1 MELFTAAEELK
12 FFDAFQIIN
21 EAMKIPAKSSP
32 LKYFLITITL
42 ILPFSLIQLLFKISF
57 TQFFFTLYDYFSGD
71 SSATYLIHEFFYILS
86 LFLLSLLLFTYPNP
100 SPLSP
105 LSAVPRIF
113 KHLMVTFFYALLLM
127 IVNFMAELTFVYVL
141 VDLLH
146 IDEGALFW
154 GLFIIF
160 CIIYFLVCL
169 YVTALWHLASVIS
182 VVEPNVYG
190 LAAMKKSKQLLRGRT
205 GIAVLLVNF
214 YLSDTWLV
222 EKAFGYGMQFPVHFA
237 VKLFLGLLCLF
248 MLVAVHLTGLLVQ
261 SVFYFACK
269 AHHNQ
274 VVDKKV
280 LYDHLCGYDLGDM
293 SVALN
298 PPSAGSVAIQS
309 LVKDYDG
316 VGYHPVALNDTTE
329 SDGTDSTIKV
339 RRDGS
344 KIMTLNVENEGPKT
358 SYLILLNVM

>member
-12 FFDAFQIIN
+12 FFGAFQIIN

-71 SSATYLIHEFFYILS
+71 SSATYLIHELFYILS
-86 LFLLSLLLFTYPNP
+86 LFLLSLLSTSAIVFTVASIYVSKSISFIPTLF
-100 SPLSP
+100 
-105 LSAVPRIF
+105 AVPRIF

-127 IVNFMAELTFVYVL
+127 IVNFLAELTFIYVL

-160 CIIYFLVCL
+160 CFIYFLVCL

-214 YLSDTWLV
+214 YLSDTWFV

-248 MLVAVHLTGLLVQ
+248 MLVAVNLTGLLVQ

-298 PPSAGSVAIQS
+298 PPSAGSVAMQS
-309 LVKDYDG
+309 LVKDHDG
-316 VGYHPVALNDTTE
+316 VGYQPVALNDTTE
-329 SDGTDSTIKV
+329 SDGTV
-339 RRDGS
+339 
-344 KIMTLNVENEGPKT
+344 
-358 SYLILLNVM
+358 

>member
-1 MELFTAAEELK
+1 MELFTAAEDLK
-12 FFDAFQIIN
+12 FFDAFQIIG
-21 EAMKIPAKSSP
+21 EAVKIPAKSSP

-86 LFLLSLLLFTYPNP
+86 LFLLSLLSISAIVFTVASIYVSKSISFIPTLF
-100 SPLSP
+100 
-105 LSAVPRIF
+105 AVPRIF
-113 KHLMVTFFYALLLM
+113 KHLMITFFYALLLM
-127 IVNFMAELTFVYVL
+127 IVNFLAALTFIYVL

-146 IDEGALFW
+146 IDEGVLFW
-154 GLFIIF
+154 GLFIMF
-160 CIIYFLVCL
+160 CIIYFLVSL

-190 LAAMKKSKQLLRGRT
+190 LAAMKKSKELLQGRT
-205 GIAVLLVNF
+205 AIAVLLVNF
-214 YLSDTWLV
+214 YLSGTWFV
-222 EKAFGYGMQFPVHFA
+222 EKAFVYGMQFPVHVMA
-237 VKLFLGLLCLF
+237 KLFLGLMCLF
-248 MLVAVHLTGLLVQ
+248 MLVAVNLTGLLVQ

-269 AHHNQ
+269 AYHNQ

-298 PPSAGSVAIQS
+298 PPSAGGVAMQS
-309 LVKDYDG
+309 FVKDHDG
-316 VGYHPVALNDTTE
+316 VGYQPVALTDTTE
-329 SDGTDSTIKV
+329 SDGTV
-339 RRDGS
+339 
-344 KIMTLNVENEGPKT
+344 
-358 SYLILLNVM
+358 

>member
-1 MELFTAAEELK
+1 MELFAAAEDLK

-71 SSATYLIHEFFYILS
+71 SSASYLIHEFFYILS
-86 LFLLSLLLFTYPNP
+86 LFLLSLLSTSAIVFTVASIYVSKSISFIPTLF
-100 SPLSP
+100 
-105 LSAVPRIF
+105 AVPRIF
-113 KHLMVTFFYALLLM
+113 KRLMITFFYALLLM
-127 IVNFMAELTFVYVL
+127 IVNFLAELTFIYVL

-154 GLFIIF
+154 GLFIMF
-160 CIIYFLVCL
+160 CIIYLLVCL

-205 GIAVLLVNF
+205 VIAVLLVNF
-214 YLSDTWLV
+214 YLFATWFV
-222 EKAFGYGMQFPVHFA
+222 ENAFGYGMQFPVHFT

-248 MLVAVHLTGLLVQ
+248 MLVVVNLTGLLVQ
-261 SVFYFACK
+261 SVFYFSCK
-269 AHHNQ
+269 SHHSQ

-280 LYDHLCGYDLGDM
+280 LYDHLCGYDLGDK

-298 PPSAGSVAIQS
+298 PPCAGSVEMQS
-309 LVKDYDG
+309 LVKDHDGG
-316 VGYHPVALNDTTE
+316 VGYQPVALNDTTE
-329 SDGTDSTIKV
+329 SDGTV
-339 RRDGS
+339 
-344 KIMTLNVENEGPKT
+344 
-358 SYLILLNVM
+358 